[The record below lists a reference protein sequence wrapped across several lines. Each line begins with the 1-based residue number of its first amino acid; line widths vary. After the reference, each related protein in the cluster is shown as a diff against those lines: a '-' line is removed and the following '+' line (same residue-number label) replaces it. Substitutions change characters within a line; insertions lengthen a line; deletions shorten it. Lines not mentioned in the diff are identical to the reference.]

1 MALKREFIR
10 GQNREIIG
18 SVTTGYVGSVDT
30 VVRDESNHII
40 GWSSEKFHTTRD
52 EHGNLISTNSAD
64 PGLLI
69 GKNNR
74 R

>member
-1 MALKREFIR
+1 MPLNKEYVRD
-10 GQNREIIG
+10 GQRRIIG
-18 SVTTGYVGSVDT
+18 SVTTGFTGAFDT
-30 VVRDESNHII
+30 LVRDEHSNII
-40 GWSSEKFHTTRD
+40 GRTSERFGTTRD
-52 EHGNLISTNSAD
+52 EHGNLISINSAD